1 MHSDPASQRFELPI
15 QIEPLDIDINGHV
28 NNVVYIRWVQE
39 IAIAHWRA
47 AATAAQQSSISWVVV
62 RHEIDYKHAA
72 RLGDAVIAC
81 TWVGTA
87 TARFFERYTEILRKH
102 DRRLLARAFTLWC
115 PIDMRTGRP
124 TRVADDIRER
134 FSVPSADVPSQS
146 S

>member
-15 QIEPLDIDINGHV
+15 QIEPLNIDINGHV

-87 TARFFERYTEILRKH
+87 TARFFAVFVVIL
-102 DRRLLARAFTLWC
+102 FT
-115 PIDMRTGRP
+115 
-124 TRVADDIRER
+124 
-134 FSVPSADVPSQS
+134 
-146 S
+146 